1 MFTTNDILTLAKAGF
16 TAQQIGALNN
26 VGTQQTQQPVQVAQQ
41 PAQVTQQT
49 QQPVQVSQQPAQ
61 NDMLSQIMAQ
71 LQTNAINQTQ
81 QPAQQTTDD
90 ILASIINP
98 NE

>member
-1 MFTTNDILTLAKAGF
+1 MFTPNDILALAKAGF

-26 VGTQQTQQPVQVAQQ
+26 VGMQPAQPIVQQTQQPAQ
-41 PAQVTQQT
+41 PIVQQT
-49 QQPVQVSQQPAQ
+49 QQPAQ

-71 LQTNAINQTQ
+71 LQTNAINATQ

>member
-1 MFTTNDILTLAKAGF
+1 MFSTNDILVLAKAGF

-26 VGTQQTQQPVQVAQQ
+26 VGTQPAQVAQQPVQVAQQ
-41 PAQVTQQT
+41 QA
-49 QQPVQVSQQPAQ
+49 QPAQ

-81 QPAQQTTDD
+81 QPTQQTTDD

>member
-1 MFTTNDILTLAKAGF
+1 MFSTNDILVLAKAGF

-26 VGTQQTQQPVQVAQQ
+26 VGTQPTQQ
-41 PAQVTQQT
+41 PAQVVQQAQPAQQVQQT
-49 QQPVQVSQQPAQ
+49 QQ

-71 LQTNAINQTQ
+71 LQTNAINATQ

>member
-1 MFTTNDILTLAKAGF
+1 MFTPNDILALAKAGF

-26 VGTQQTQQPVQVAQQ
+26 VGMQ
-41 PAQVTQQT
+41 PAQPIVQQT
-49 QQPVQVSQQPAQ
+49 QQPAQ

-71 LQTNAINQTQ
+71 LQTNAINATQ

>member
-26 VGTQQTQQPVQVAQQ
+26 VGTQQTQQPAQVAQQ
-41 PAQVTQQT
+41 A
-49 QQPVQVSQQPAQ
+49 QPAQ
-61 NDMLSQIMAQ
+61 QIAQPAQQNNDMFAQIMAQ